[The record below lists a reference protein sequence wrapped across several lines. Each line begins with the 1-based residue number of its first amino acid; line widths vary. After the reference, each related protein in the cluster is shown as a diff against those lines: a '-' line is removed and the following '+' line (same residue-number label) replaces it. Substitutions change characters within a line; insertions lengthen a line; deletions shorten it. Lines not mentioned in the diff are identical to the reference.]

1 MSFLYILPFND
12 FYLNVFKLLKTSN
25 EAQKDI
31 YRKIISS
38 FTSQLEITKKELQKI
53 IEELNNA
60 IAKENYQIIEDM
72 DLDSFYSYTD
82 SSKESLEKL
91 LNYFRKLSF
100 QNSSYSSLYHLLD
113 EIYTLFLQLED
124 RISTLES
131 YKDIA
136 KFKKV
141 S

>member
-1 MSFLYILPFND
+1 MNFLPISLFND
-12 FYLNVFKLLKTSN
+12 FYLL
-25 EAQKDI
+25 
-31 YRKIISS
+31 
-38 FTSQLEITKKELQKI
+38 KKELQKI
-53 IEELNNA
+53 IEELDNA

-91 LNYFRKLSF
+91 LNYFKKLSF